1 MLRYLL
7 QRLLAMVPTLLGI
20 TMITFLVI
28 NLAPGDPVQ
37 SSFGAGGGAGADE
50 SGAGSDRQAD
60 TIKAKQQLLGMM
72 AEDHALLGYDRT
84 DATGDEPLASWWHD
98 EVAETGSWA
107 RAVVPDGDRLRVATE
122 DGRVLTFDAARQQ
135 VGAVQAHPEPVWA
148 LAVWDDGF
156 ATASRVGEVALWSS
170 DGTERARIPGDGRA
184 VRSLVAG
191 GGRVYAAGDAGA
203 IREIDGAT
211 GQVLRSFSPHG
222 GSVYALALR
231 GDRLY
236 SGGTD
241 RALKVTDLTTGEVV
255 AEGAQHGGAIND
267 LAVSPDGSFLASG
280 ADDRVVRRFAL
291 DPTGAPGEPQRFEG
305 HYKAVTAVA
314 VGEGGTPLISGS
326 RDELIRSWNVATGAP
341 DGIAGQTTGVVHD
354 LALVGGRPVAAGAFW
369 ERVPV
374 WKRYLSW
381 LGRIVTLDFG
391 RSFIDDERVIDKV
404 AKALPVTLG
413 LNLLAIALIYA
424 VSIPLG
430 IYAAVTR
437 GRAFDNGSSL
447 FLFILYSMPDFW
459 LATMAIM
466 FLSSA
471 RWFDVFPSG
480 KLVSDDPWSMSYLP
494 WLLDV
499 TWHLVLPI
507 TVMVYGGFASLSRYV
522 RTSMLEAL
530 SQDFVRTARAKGL
543 SELVVVGK
551 HAFRN
556 AMITII
562 TLLGNLLPRM
572 IGGSVIVEY
581 IFSIDGMGKLGFDA
595 ILSRDYPVIMAITTS
610 SAVLTLLGIL
620 VSDLLY
626 GVVDPR
632 VRVHQ

>member
-1 MLRYLL
+1 MLRYLV
-7 QRLLAMVPTLLGI
+7 QRLLAMIPTLLGI

-37 SSFGAGGGAGADE
+37 SSFQGGGGAGDE
-50 SGAGSDRQAD
+50 SGGPQAD
-60 TIKAKQQLLGMM
+60 RAADAIKAKKQLLGMM
-72 AEDHALLGYDRT
+72 AESHALLSFARGELGEGEALVPWAHEPSAQLGAWGRAIVT
-84 DATGDEPLASWWHD
+84 D
-98 EVAETGSWA
+98 GS
-107 RAVVPDGDRLRVATE
+107 VVRVGTE
-122 DGRVLTFDAARQQ
+122 DGRLLAVDAAGG
-135 VGAVQAHPEPVWA
+135 VETTLQAHPEPIWA
-148 LAVWDDGF
+148 LAVWPEGF
-156 ATASRVGEVALWSS
+156 ATASRSGEIAVWGR
-170 DGTERARIPGDGRA
+170 DGTLKGRVPGDGRA
-184 VRSLVAG
+184 VRSLAAAG
-191 GGRVYAAGDAGA
+191 GKVYAAGDAGQ
-203 IREIDGAT
+203 IREVDGAT
-211 GQVLRSFSPHG
+211 GQVLRSFSPHT
-222 GSVYALALR
+222 GSVYALAVR

-241 RALKVTDLTTGEVV
+241 RRLLVTDLTTGSVV

-267 LAVSPDGSFLASG
+267 LVVSADGGFLASA
-280 ADDRVVRRFAL
+280 ADDRVVRRFPL
-291 DPTGAPGEPQRFEG
+291 DASGAPGEPQRFEG

-314 VGEGGTPLISGS
+314 IGAGGSPLISGS
-326 RDELIRSWNVATGAP
+326 RDELLRSWNVETGAGE
-341 DGIAGQTTGVVHD
+341 GIAGETTGVFHD
-354 LALVGGRPVAAGAFW
+354 LALVDGVPVAVGAFW

-381 LGRIVTLDFG
+381 LGRIATLDFG

-404 AKALPVTLG
+404 GQALPVTMG

-424 VSIPLG
+424 ISIPLG

-437 GRAFDNGSSL
+437 GRAFDNASSL
-447 FLFILYSMPDFW
+447 FLFVLYSIPDFW

-466 FLSSA
+466 FLSSSI
-471 RWFDVFPSG
+471 WFDVFPSG
-480 KLVSDDPWSMSYLP
+480 KLVSDDPWSMSYVP

-499 TWHLVLPI
+499 AWHLVLPLV
-507 TVMVYGGFASLSRYV
+507 VMTYGGFASLSRYV
-522 RTSMLEAL
+522 RTSMLESL

-543 SELVVVGK
+543 PELVVVGK

-595 ILSRDYPVIMAITTS
+595 ILSRDYPVIMAITTA

-632 VRVHQ
+632 VRVQQ